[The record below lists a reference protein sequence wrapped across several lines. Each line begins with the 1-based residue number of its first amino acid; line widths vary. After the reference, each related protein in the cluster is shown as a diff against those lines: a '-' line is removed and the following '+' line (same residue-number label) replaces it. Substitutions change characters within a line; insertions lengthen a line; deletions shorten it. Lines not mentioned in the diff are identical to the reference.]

1 MVGGCFWQRELFLE
15 GSGQKEKTERVS
27 CFGREGGVLRN
38 KKTRGGLGE
47 NREGELICEIKQREE
62 GRILAGE
69 VCLERGLEKARK
81 ERSKKRE

>member
-15 GSGQKEKTERVS
+15 GSGKKEKTERVS
-27 CFGREGGVLRN
+27 CFGRESRVLRD
-38 KKTRGGLGE
+38 KKTGGGLGE
-47 NREGELICEIKQREE
+47 NGEGELICEIKQREE
-62 GRILAGE
+62 GSILAGE